1 VLIQQLK
8 ELEGGGGG
16 GGGGGGRKRN
26 PGIHDRNP
34 DTGTGYSQLGITNQ
48 KRMRHN

>member
-8 ELEGGGGG
+8 ELEKGGEGGALP
-16 GGGGGGRKRN
+16 KRN

-34 DTGTGYSQLGITNQ
+34 DTGTGYSQLDTTNQ